1 MRTLLVERDTE
12 TIIDLKLKNLGY
24 EDYPHAPNRN
34 VFKQSVKTPEQRQKL
49 QGQKPDYTLYPHGS
63 SEPFGIIEAKKVGQ
77 DIRQAME
84 QGLKYA
90 NALNAPIVFAT
101 DGVFTKTIHAQ
112 LKKPLILNGEEIDDL
127 IRESL
132 ALQYLTT
139 NEVSTLDKRV
149 IKSRDELI
157 SIFKIAN
164 NYLRAEG
171 LKHGDE
177 RFTEFSNV
185 LFLKLISEIED
196 IKDELG
202 DPNSTSIIDKE
213 YRWNSFKQKR
223 GKELLSFVNDSV
235 LKEFQIKYEDKNIFQ
250 TLQIQQPKTLERII
264 DELDDLQ
271 LTDINADIKGDAFE
285 HFLRSYN
292 AGNKDLGEYFT
303 PRHIVKT
310 MVKLLN
316 PQLGEKIYDPFCGT
330 GGMLIESFKHIKASM
345 PNNTDAFEIL
355 KNHTLYGAEIT
366 STSRITKMN
375 MILIGDGHSNIYRKD
390 SLANP
395 VKNQYHVVITNMP
408 FSQSTEYQ
416 DLYDI
421 SMTGKNNGDSICVQ
435 HCLKALKQG
444 GRMGVIVP
452 EGFLFDKKFKKT
464 REYIL
469 EKSSLHSVIS
479 LPRGV
484 FLPYSGVKANILLL
498 YNAWSSKKN
507 TYYWYFNVK
516 NDGYSLDNHREKIDG
531 DNDLEVVLSE
541 RKNLENEKEDKLIE
555 LGIRKISIAKIKQ
568 DNYNFVGTRQ
578 YLDNTYKSNYPLMK
592 FGDVID
598 LLRGPFGSSIKKSV
612 CVKSGFKIYE
622 QGNVINNDFNI
633 GKYYL
638 DKNRFEI
645 LSKFEIKT
653 DDVLITCAGTLGK
666 VAIVPD
672 RFERGIINSVLMRL
686 RIKNKKLI
694 PEYLK
699 YIMESNIMQNEMIDQ
714 SLGTSIKNMRAGKEL
729 KELYIPLPSIKEQ
742 ERIVKRL
749 RGTEYMIEKY
759 NLKIKDLQV
768 REKASINSIF
778 NSESQPEANKHTYKL
793 RQKDYLP

>member
-1 MRTLLVERDTE
+1 MQTLLIERDTE
-12 TIIDLKLKNLGY
+12 TIIDHKLKNLGY
-24 EDYPHAPNRN
+24 HDYPRSPSRN
-34 VFKQSVKTPEQRQKL
+34 VFKQSVKTPEQKSKL
-49 QGQKPDYTLYPHGS
+49 HGKRPDYTLYPHGS

-77 DIRQAME
+77 NIHQAIK
-84 QGLKYA
+84 QGIKYA
-90 NALNAPIVFAT
+90 KALNAPIVFAT
-101 DGVFTKTIHAQ
+101 DGVFTKTIHVK

-127 IRESL
+127 IKESL
-132 ALQYLTT
+132 ALQYLNT
-139 NEVSTLDKRV
+139 NEVNTLDKRV
-149 IKSRDELI
+149 VKSRDELI
-157 SIFKIAN
+157 SIFKTAN

-196 IKDELG
+196 IKDEIQ
-202 DPNSTSIIDKE
+202 DPNNKSIIEKE
-213 YRWNSFKQKR
+213 YRWQYFKEKK
-223 GKELLSFVNDSV
+223 GKELLSYVNDSV
-235 LKEFQIKYEDKNIFQ
+235 LKKFQTKYEDKDIFQ
-250 TLQIQQPKTLERII
+250 TFQIQQPKTLERII
-264 DELDDLQ
+264 KKLDDLQ

-345 PNNTDAFEIL
+345 PNNIDAFKIL
-355 KNHTLYGAEIT
+355 KNQSLYGAEIT

-375 MILIGDGHSNIYRKD
+375 MILIGDGHSNIHRID

-395 VKNQYHVVITNMP
+395 INNKYHVVITNMP
-408 FSQSTEYQ
+408 FSQTTEYQ

-421 SMTGKNNGDSICVQ
+421 PMTGKSNGDSICVQ
-435 HCLKALKQG
+435 HCLKALQKG
-444 GRMGVIVP
+444 GRMAIVVP

-469 EKSSLHSVIS
+469 EKATLHSVIS
-479 LPRGV
+479 LPQGV
-484 FLPYSGVKANILLL
+484 FLPYAGVKTNILLL
-498 YNAWSSKKN
+498 NDAWSSK
-507 TYYWYFNVK
+507 THTDHYWYFSVK
-516 NDGYSLDNHREKIDG
+516 NDGYGLDNHREKIEG

-541 RKNLENEKEDKLIE
+541 RKNLENEREEKLIKI
-555 LGIRKISIAKIKQ
+555 GIRKISIEKVKC
-568 DNYNFVGTRQ
+568 DNYNFVGTRH
-578 YLDNTYKSNYPLMK
+578 YLDNTYKSKYPLLK
-592 FGDVID
+592 FEDVID

-622 QGNVINNDFNI
+622 QGNVINNNFTI
-633 GKYYL
+633 GEYYI
-638 DKNRFEI
+638 DESRFE
-645 LSKFEIKT
+645 LLKKFEIKK

-672 RFERGIINSVLMRL
+672 KFEKGIINSVLMRL
-686 RIKNKKLI
+686 RIKNKKLL

-699 YIMESNIMQNEMIDQ
+699 YILESNVMQNEMINQ

-729 KELYIPLPSIKEQ
+729 KKLYIPVPSIKEQ
-742 ERIVKRL
+742 ERIINDLKN
-749 RGTEYMIEKY
+749 IENAIEEHSQKIQK
-759 NLKIKDLQV
+759 LKDK
-768 REKASINSIF
+768 EKTSINSIF
-778 NSESQPEANKHTYKL
+778 NTI
-793 RQKDYLP
+793 